1 MQCLFPIFHGNNSY
15 GVMGKRREKEVQN
28 IIIQAVDCNQLSVLP
43 SISTVGPWPM
53 IHWGKRKTEREKVV
67 LERQSQTI
75 LQVGCSIWASNPKWW
90 WLCPRI
96 GSNRGARPWESIV
109 SIWCQWTSNP
119 HNRKNWR
126 VQATKIKRGIHK
138 IYIRP
143 TLSDRMHVSHGGE
156 LGLFQSQLLVLIVVA
171 LFWQVFGRRE
181 LWTKVSMIRPSTT
194 LSSVF
199 NCKLGE
205 RGKKAGREN
214 VSTVLQYNVHT
225 LLS

>member
-1 MQCLFPIFHGNNSY
+1 
-15 GVMGKRREKEVQN
+15 MGKMREKDVQN

-53 IHWGKRKTEREKVV
+53 IHWGKRETEREKVV

-75 LQVGCSIWASNPKWW
+75 LQVGCSSWASNPKWW

-96 GSNRGARPWESIV
+96 GPNRGARPWESIV
-109 SIWCQWTSNP
+109 SIWCQWTRNP
-119 HNRKNWR
+119 HGR
-126 VQATKIKRGIHK
+126 TTKRGICR

-156 LGLFQSQLLVLIVVA
+156 LRIFQSQLLLIIVVVA
-171 LFWQVFGRRE
+171 LFWQVFRRRE

-205 RGKKAGREN
+205 KGKKAGREN
-214 VSTVLQYNVHT
+214 VSAVLQYNVHT